1 MKFSYDPLWKLL
13 IDKHMKKKDLK
24 NLTHL
29 APATIAK
36 LSKNEPVSMEVL
48 GKICVVLECNIGDI
62 VSIE

>member
-1 MKFSYDPLWKLL
+1 
-13 IDKHMKKKDLK
+13 MKKKDLK

-48 GKICVVLECNIGDI
+48 GKICIVLECNIGDV
-62 VSIE
+62 VSIK